1 MASGTA
7 HTPPVIVEPAPP
19 QLLRVLGIAFGLAV
33 VVGSVIGA
41 GIMRAP
47 GVVARAITNEPMFL
61 FAWIAGGAVCML
73 SAMPVVEAG
82 ASVPRA
88 GGAFPIAERAFGT
101 TVGLLA
107 GWITWLGNVSAVAYV
122 AVVFG
127 EYVHRLGLAAPIP
140 TSAVAGGLIFAAAA
154 MNLAGTRATG
164 ASQAVASA
172 VKGAGFLVLT
182 VVLLASPHAALSHST
197 SPAVAAG
204 ARVAGIGGVIMAIRV
219 IYATYNGWIGAIFFS
234 EEVRRPERALARAT
248 FTGIVVVTTLYVLIN
263 IAVLHV
269 LTPAA
274 IAGSELAVGDAAKA
288 VVGAAGDTAITAFG
302 LFSLAALANLNV
314 MKGSRI
320 TFCMARDGVL
330 PKGLAAVSTGGTP
343 VWSVAILVFAA
354 VLLAASGGY
363 ETLVRISAP
372 WTICAV
378 LIITFSAI
386 RLRVAEPAL
395 ARPWKMPLFPLPAI
409 IAAAIQ
415 ASLLALMVWDDPL
428 DGLWSAATVVAPLP
442 IWLIFERRWRREAVD
457 SAWALALPDAED
469 TPAGS
474 DLKAPGRGRSE
485 IMRRGHPDR

>member
-1 MASGTA
+1 M
-7 HTPPVIVEPAPP
+7 
-19 QLLRVLGIAFGLAV
+19 AFGLAV

-47 GVVARAITNEPMFL
+47 GVVARGIANEPMFL
-61 FAWIAGGAVCML
+61 LAWVAGGAVCML
-73 SAMPVVEAG
+73 SAMPLVEAG

-101 TVGLLA
+101 TVGFLA
-107 GWITWLGNVSAVAYV
+107 GWISWLGNVSAIAYV

-140 TSAVAGGLIFAAAA
+140 TSALACGLILAAAA
-154 MNLAGTRATG
+154 MNLMGTRTTG

-172 VKGAGFLVLT
+172 VKGAGFLILAA
-182 VVLLASPHAALSHST
+182 VLLASPRVTPTLSA
-197 SPAVAAG
+197 SPAVAAT
-204 ARVAGIGGVIMAIRV
+204 AGIGGVIMAIRV
-219 IYATYNGWIGAIFFS
+219 IYATYNGWSGAIFFS

-274 IAGSELAVGDAAKA
+274 IAGSDFAVGDAARA
-288 VVGAAGDTAITAFG
+288 VLGATGDTAITAFG

-330 PKGLAAVSTGGTP
+330 PKGLAAVSTAGTP
-343 VWSVAILVFAA
+343 VWSVAMLVFAA
-354 VLLAASGGY
+354 VLLAATGGY

-372 WTICAV
+372 WNICAV

-395 ARPWKMPLFPLPAI
+395 ARPWKMPLFPFPAI
-409 IAAAIQ
+409 IAAVIQ
-415 ASLLALMVWDDPL
+415 ASLLVLLVWDDPL
-428 DGLWSAATVVAPLP
+428 DGLWSAVTVVAPLP
-442 IWLIFERRWRREAVD
+442 IWLIFARRQRREAGV
-457 SAWALALPDAED
+457 SV
-469 TPAGS
+469 
-474 DLKAPGRGRSE
+474 
-485 IMRRGHPDR
+485 

>member
-1 MASGTA
+1 MTSTA
-7 HTPPVIVEPAPP
+7 ARAPPAFAKAAPP

-47 GVVARAITNEPMFL
+47 GVVARGIANEPTFL
-61 FAWIAGGAVCML
+61 LAWLAGGMLCLL

-101 TVGLLA
+101 TVGFLA
-107 GWITWLGNVSAVAYV
+107 GWITWLGNVSAIAYV

-140 TSAVAGGLIFAAAA
+140 VGVLAGGLILAAAV

-172 VKGAGFLVLT
+172 VKGAGFLVLAA
-182 VVLLASPHAALSHST
+182 VLLASPHAAPTHAA
-197 SPAVAAG
+197 SPAVAA
-204 ARVAGIGGVIMAIRV
+204 AGIGGVVMAIRV
-219 IYATYNGWIGAIFFS
+219 IYATYNGWGSAIIFS
-234 EEVRRPERALARAT
+234 EEVRRPERTLARAT
-248 FTGIVVVTTLYVLIN
+248 FTDIAVVTTLYVLIN
-263 IAVLHV
+263 VAVLHV

-274 IAGSELAVGDAAKA
+274 IAGSDLAVGDAAKA
-288 VVGAAGDTAITAFG
+288 VLGATGDMAITAFG

-330 PKGLAAVSTGGTP
+330 PKSLAAVSAGGTP
-343 VWSVAILVFAA
+343 VWSVAMLVFAA
-354 VLLAASGGY
+354 VLLAATGRY

-372 WTICAV
+372 WNICAV

-409 IAAAIQ
+409 VAAAIQ
-415 ASLLALMVWDDPL
+415 AGLLGLLLWDDPWN
-428 DGLWSAATVVAPLP
+428 GLWSAATVVAPLP
-442 IWLIFERRWRREAVD
+442 IWLLFARRWRREA
-457 SAWALALPDAED
+457 
-469 TPAGS
+469 AG
-474 DLKAPGRGRSE
+474 DIP
-485 IMRRGHPDR
+485 

>member
-1 MASGTA
+1 MTSTA
-7 HTPPVIVEPAPP
+7 AHVPPAFVAPAPP
-19 QLLRVLGIAFGLAV
+19 QLLRVLGLAFGLAV

-47 GVVARAITNEPMFL
+47 GVVARGIANEPMFL
-61 FAWIAGGAVCML
+61 FAWVAGGAVCML
-73 SAMPVVEAG
+73 SAMPLVEAG

-101 TVGLLA
+101 TVGFLA
-107 GWITWLGNVSAVAYV
+107 GWITWLGNVSAIAYV

-127 EYVHRLGLAAPIP
+127 EYVHHLGLAAPIP
-140 TSAVAGGLIFAAAA
+140 TSALACCLILAAAA
-154 MNLAGTRATG
+154 MNLVGTRATG

-172 VKGAGFLVLT
+172 VKGAGFLILAA
-182 VVLLASPHAALSHST
+182 VLLASPHVTPALSA

-204 ARVAGIGGVIMAIRV
+204 AATVGIGGVIMAIRV
-219 IYATYNGWIGAIFFS
+219 IYATYNGWSGAIFFS

-274 IAGSELAVGDAAKA
+274 IAGSDLAVGDAAKA
-288 VVGAAGDTAITAFG
+288 ALGAMGDTAITAFG

-343 VWSVAILVFAA
+343 VWSVAMLVFASA
-354 VLLAASGGY
+354 LLAATGGY

-372 WTICAV
+372 WNICAV

-409 IAAAIQ
+409 VAAVIQ
-415 ASLLALMVWDDPL
+415 ASLLVLLVWDDPL
-428 DGLWSAATVVAPLP
+428 DGLWSAVTVVAPLP
-442 IWLIFERRWRREAVD
+442 IWLIFARRWRREA
-457 SAWALALPDAED
+457 
-469 TPAGS
+469 AG
-474 DLKAPGRGRSE
+474 D
-485 IMRRGHPDR
+485 